1 MADWRAVA
9 ASVGPLE
16 ARRWRRRGPTG
27 LGLTKPAGSLGRLEE
42 LAVQIPGIQGR
53 ALPRLEQRTIVVMA
67 ADHGVAA
74 RGVSAYPPAVT
85 GQMVANF
92 VAGGAA
98 INVLAR
104 QLAAR
109 LVVVDVG
116 VAHPLPLGEPDGN
129 RSGVPPAL
137 AGAGDGRSF
146 ARPSDEHGASRGG
159 DRRWDGDCG

>member
-1 MADWRAVA
+1 MAAARAHQ
-9 ASVGPLE
+9 P
-16 ARRWRRRGPTG
+16 R
-27 LGLTKPAGSLGRLEE
+27 LTKPAGSLRRLEE
-42 LAVQIPGIQGR
+42 LAIQVAGIQGR
-53 ALPRLEQRTIVVMA
+53 ALPRLQHRTIVVMA

-74 RGVSAYPPAVT
+74 RGVSAYPPEVT

-116 VAHPLPLGEPDGN
+116 VAHPLPLGEPMGTDLAYRR
-129 RSGVPPAL
+129 RSLALGTADLSSGPAMGTAQAAAAYGVGVVDVAG
-137 AGAGDGRSF
+137 GAG
-146 ARPSDEHGASRGG
+146 RGLVG
-159 DRRWDGDCG
+159 GT